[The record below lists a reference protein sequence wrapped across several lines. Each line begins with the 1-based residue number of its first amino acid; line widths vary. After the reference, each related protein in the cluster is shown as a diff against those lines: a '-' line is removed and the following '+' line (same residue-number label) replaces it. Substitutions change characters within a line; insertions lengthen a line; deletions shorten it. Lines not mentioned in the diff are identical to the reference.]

1 MKSAATY
8 SIHASSKFEFMRLK
22 QPGASQYESITTR
35 AQKSTIA
42 TKSSTKDLH
51 RKNSSIE
58 SHQDQP
64 PVLLHSPDCLARVR
78 MKGC

>member
-1 MKSAATY
+1 
-8 SIHASSKFEFMRLK
+8 MRLK

-64 PVLLHSPDCLARVR
+64 L
-78 MKGC
+78 